1 VFVAGSDNVNG
12 TTMAM
17 LYSFPDSD
25 GEVEFNEVEIMETVG
40 TIDDLLVKDE
50 VLYVNGWFSEMFDQ
64 ERVGV
69 AFIHAP
75 TFMLTNETLPFNGIM
90 YAVGSVVPSGDKLF
104 IGSSEGPMGGYEAN
118 HFARINLHTG
128 EFLPTSLEITGNIS
142 DMALTPSGD
151 TLFIAGSQ
159 IVTEEYGPA
168 YLAAMNPVEET
179 FYPWTV
185 TSPAI
190 TQIDIVGESLF
201 LQFNSTN
208 SPINGQGRSRIAS
221 FNLQTL
227 ALDPVYFN
235 INAGIASFDL
245 RNDTLLIC
253 GPFSTVNTVQRTNI
267 AMLNA
272 ATFTVLP
279 WDASIESQ
287 TPTEYAYALQA
298 KRAMFYG
305 NHVLSGGFF
314 EGAEGY
320 TQNSGI
326 ALYDVGTGARAPGY
340 QFPIL
345 GNIYYLRTLTL
356 RENMLYVSGAF
367 ANSTSPARGDIAAM
381 DMTTGSYVDLGIES
395 ASYLLAAINDVVFF
409 GDKMICGGDNQDLNG
424 ESDLRNC
431 SSWDLGCS
439 AGSIQLPSVVSY
451 CAIDETSVVA
461 AWQQSEPEMY
471 VWEMSA
477 DSGAT
482 WIDLQ
487 QNAAHL
493 ILTSGEYAGAW
504 IRAQGLSSCDT
515 TNSNV
520 AIVEPQPIA
529 SLNVVASGAEV
540 CQFSPMVLNASIPV
554 QWSNGA
560 VSGSPFQAVILGQN
574 EFVATAIDGCYTP
587 DTVSVF
593 VNSLPELNY
602 LIVDSL
608 SCDGDGGSM
617 LLQATGGQT
626 PYVYQFNGNTI
637 NAFVPQIMSINGYT
651 MRDANFC
658 TASTSIAVPYSSFCF
673 GCTDPVASNY
683 NPQAVFVEGCEYLY
697 TTCDYDLSGDGSI
710 NVADLNALLENFG
723 CVGLDCEGD
732 LDGDQ
737 VVGVSDIYVIITY
750 FNFFC
755 E

>member
-1 VFVAGSDNVNG
+1 
-12 TTMAM
+12 
-17 LYSFPDSD
+17 
-25 GEVEFNEVEIMETVG
+25 
-40 TIDDLLVKDE
+40 
-50 VLYVNGWFSEMFDQ
+50 
-64 ERVGV
+64 
-69 AFIHAP
+69 
-75 TFMLTNETLPFNGIM
+75 
-90 YAVGSVVPSGDKLF
+90 
-104 IGSSEGPMGGYEAN
+104 
-118 HFARINLHTG
+118 
-128 EFLPTSLEITGNIS
+128 
-142 DMALTPSGD
+142 
-151 TLFIAGSQ
+151 
-159 IVTEEYGPA
+159 
-168 YLAAMNPVEET
+168 
-179 FYPWTV
+179 
-185 TSPAI
+185 
-190 TQIDIVGESLF
+190 
-201 LQFNSTN
+201 
-208 SPINGQGRSRIAS
+208 
-221 FNLQTL
+221 LQTL

-235 INAGIASFDL
+235 IDAGIASFDL

-279 WDASIESQ
+279 WDANIESQ

-381 DMTTGSYVDLGIES
+381 DMTMGTYVDLGIES
-395 ASYLLAAINDVVFF
+395 ASYLLAAINDVGFF

-439 AGSIQLPSVVSY
+439 SGSIQLPSVVSY
-451 CAIDETSVVA
+451 CAMDETSVAA

-477 DSGAT
+477 DSGAS

-493 ILTSGEYAGAW
+493 LLTPGEYDGAW
-504 IRAQGLSSCDT
+504 IRVQGLSSCDT

-520 AIVEPQPIA
+520 AIVEPQPMA
-529 SLNVVASGAEV
+529 SVNATVSGSEV
-540 CQFSPMVLNASIPV
+540 CQFSPMVLNASVPV

-560 VSGSPFQAVILGQN
+560 VSGSPFQAVILGYN
-574 EFVATAIDGCYTP
+574 EFVAAAIDGCFTP
-587 DTVSVF
+587 DTVSIF

-608 SCDGDGGSM
+608 SCDGGGGSM
-617 LLQATGGQT
+617 LLQATGGEA
-626 PYVYQFNGNTI
+626 PYVYQFNGSTI
-637 NAFVPQIMSINGYT
+637 NAFVPQVMGINGYT

-683 NPQAVFVEGCEYLY
+683 NPQAVFAEGCEYLY

-710 NVADLNALLENFG
+710 NVADLNALLGNFG
-723 CVGLDCEGD
+723 CVGLDCAGD